1 MRWQWQLLKDVLL
14 TGTGIAVIVTQVFSK
29 DPNGLLLAA
38 GMGLTAQPLAVN
50 IAGLLGSGESL
61 SHPRAQAHGHLPPA
75 ADAGS
80 SPPGSPPESAGERGG
95 E

>member
-1 MRWQWQLLKDVLL
+1 MRWPWQLLKDIVL

-50 IAGLLGSGESL
+50 IAGLLGSGGS
-61 SHPRAQAHGHLPPA
+61 SSPPPAPQHGRLPPG
-75 ADAGS
+75 ADGGS
-80 SPPGSPPESAGERGG
+80 SPPGSPGDGGERDG
-95 E
+95 